1 MGLPPMIT
9 VATVVQ
15 STAGT
20 EYGVESRGRGM
31 TKCLA
36 QPKDLMFFENTRAS
50 VVGSLFVGG
59 VIDIVAGTAGGF

>member
-1 MGLPPMIT
+1 
-9 VATVVQ
+9 
-15 STAGT
+15 
-20 EYGVESRGRGM
+20 M